1 MDRRN
6 FFCIGC
12 CRRLILQTRILHQ
25 GHFSWTKQLV
35 SIKLLKQCFFSV
47 LNQAYKKI
55 IEMLS
60 NELAS
65 LAGEVTSTQLAMAL
79 DHFKQRQAREE
90 HLDKLAT
97 GATGYVR

>member
-1 MDRRN
+1 M
-6 FFCIGC
+6 
-12 CRRLILQTRILHQ
+12 LQEAYSANEDFAPRA
-25 GHFSWTKQLV
+25 F
-35 SIKLLKQCFFSV
+35 LLDKAACEHKAVEAV
-47 LNQAYKKI
+47 LLQRAQSGLQKI

-97 GATGYVR
+97 GVTGYVC